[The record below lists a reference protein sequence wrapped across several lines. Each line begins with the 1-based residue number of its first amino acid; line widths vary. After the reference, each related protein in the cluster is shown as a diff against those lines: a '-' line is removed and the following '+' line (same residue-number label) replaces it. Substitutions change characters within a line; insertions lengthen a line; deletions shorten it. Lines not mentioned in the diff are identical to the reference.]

1 MTHLIDKDVLVAEI
15 ERMMAE
21 EMALF
26 EESLKDDSH
35 EISAAP
41 VVYTRLQML
50 LSSINTL
57 EVKEVDLEKELDS
70 MITPELKLHKALP
83 SLFDVAKHF
92 FELGL
97 KAKKG

>member
-1 MTHLIDKDVLVAEI
+1 MARYVDLDKIVAEI

-50 LSSINTL
+50 LSAINTI
-57 EVKEVDLEKELDS
+57 EVKDVD
-70 MITPELKLHKALP
+70 
-83 SLFDVAKHF
+83 
-92 FELGL
+92 
-97 KAKKG
+97 